1 MIQLKTPYTHIE
13 RAIPI
18 TGTLQIEIASQQTYK
33 DAIVYQIEDFIVDE
47 NGAKRLINS
56 RQKRVENAE
65 VNQLEQAVELYGNF
79 DGLSKVDAEWAKAK
93 IGLLLF
99 VQNDLVDGVHTIY
112 GQLPNDWVSLSENNF
127 NLQSNDRVYFI
138 HHRFNT
144 YFLFDNSQL
153 LVR

>member
-18 TGTLQIEIASQQTYK
+18 TGTLQIEIASWQTYK

-99 VQNDLVDGVHTIY
+99 VQNDLVDSVNTIY
-112 GQLPNDWVSLSENNF
+112 GQLPNDWELCS
-127 NLQSNDRVYFI
+127 D
-138 HHRFNT
+138 
-144 YFLFDNSQL
+144 
-153 LVR
+153 

>member
-18 TGTLQIEIASQQTYK
+18 TGTLQIEIASWQTYK

-65 VNQLEQAVELYGNF
+65 VNQLAQAVELYGDFNE
-79 DGLSKVDAEWAKAK
+79 LSKVEAEWAKAK

-99 VQNDLVDGVHTIY
+99 VQNDLVDSVNTIY
-112 GQLPNDWVSLSENNF
+112 GQLPNDWELCS
-127 NLQSNDRVYFI
+127 D
-138 HHRFNT
+138 
-144 YFLFDNSQL
+144 
-153 LVR
+153 

>member
-18 TGTLQIEIASQQTYK
+18 TGTLLIEIASWQTYK

-56 RQKRVENAE
+56 RQKRVENVE
-65 VNQLEQAVELYGNF
+65 VNQLAQAVELYGNF

-99 VQNDLVDGVHTIY
+99 VQNDLVDSVNTIY
-112 GQLPNDWVSLSENNF
+112 GQLPNDWELCS
-127 NLQSNDRVYFI
+127 D
-138 HHRFNT
+138 
-144 YFLFDNSQL
+144 
-153 LVR
+153 

>member
-18 TGTLQIEIASQQTYK
+18 TGTLQIEIASWQTYK
-33 DAIVYQIEDFIVDE
+33 DAVVYQIEDYIVDE

-65 VNQLEQAVELYGNF
+65 VNQLAQAVELYGNF

-99 VQNDLVDGVHTIY
+99 VQNDLVDSVNTIY
-112 GQLPNDWVSLSENNF
+112 GQLPNDWELC
-127 NLQSNDRVYFI
+127 LD
-138 HHRFNT
+138 
-144 YFLFDNSQL
+144 
-153 LVR
+153 

>member
-1 MIQLKTPYTHIE
+1 MKLPLGAKLGNMIQLKTPYTHIE

-18 TGTLQIEIASQQTYK
+18 TGTLLIEIASWQTYK
-33 DAIVYQIEDFIVDE
+33 DAIVYQIEDFLVDE

-65 VNQLEQAVELYGNF
+65 VNQLAQAVELYGNF

-99 VQNDLVDGVHTIY
+99 VQNDLVDTEHTIY
-112 GQLPNDWVSLSENNF
+112 GALPNDWELC
-127 NLQSNDRVYFI
+127 
-138 HHRFNT
+138 
-144 YFLFDNSQL
+144 
-153 LVR
+153 

>member
-1 MIQLKTPYTHIE
+1 MMVVMIQLFKETKFMIQLKTPYTHIE

-18 TGTLQIEIASQQTYK
+18 TGTLQIEIASWQTYK
-33 DAIVYQIEDFIVDE
+33 DAIIYKIEDFIVDE

-99 VQNDLVDGVHTIY
+99 VQNDLVDSVNTIY
-112 GQLPNDWVSLSENNF
+112 GQLPNDWELCS
-127 NLQSNDRVYFI
+127 D
-138 HHRFNT
+138 
-144 YFLFDNSQL
+144 
-153 LVR
+153 

>member
-18 TGTLQIEIASQQTYK
+18 TGTLQIEIASWQTYK

-47 NGAKRLINS
+47 NGAKRLINT

-65 VNQLEQAVELYGNF
+65 VNQLAQAVELYGNF

-99 VQNDLVDGVHTIY
+99 VQNDLVDSVNTIY
-112 GQLPNDWVSLSENNF
+112 GQLPNDWELCS
-127 NLQSNDRVYFI
+127 D
-138 HHRFNT
+138 
-144 YFLFDNSQL
+144 
-153 LVR
+153 

>member
-1 MIQLKTPYTHIE
+1 MIKLKTPYTHIE

-18 TGTLQIEIASQQTYK
+18 TGTLLIEIASWQTYK

-56 RQKRVENAE
+56 REKRVENAE
-65 VNQLEQAVELYGNF
+65 VNQLAQAVELYGNF

-112 GQLPNDWVSLSENNF
+112 GQLPNNWELCSD
-127 NLQSNDRVYFI
+127 
-138 HHRFNT
+138 
-144 YFLFDNSQL
+144 
-153 LVR
+153 

>member
-18 TGTLQIEIASQQTYK
+18 TGMLLIEIASWQTYK

-93 IGLLLF
+93 VGLLLF
-99 VQNDLVDGVHTIY
+99 VQNDLVDSVNTIY
-112 GQLPNDWVSLSENNF
+112 GQLPNDWELCS
-127 NLQSNDRVYFI
+127 D
-138 HHRFNT
+138 
-144 YFLFDNSQL
+144 
-153 LVR
+153 

>member
-1 MIQLKTPYTHIE
+1 MIQLKTPYTHID

-18 TGTLQIEIASQQTYK
+18 TGTLQIEIASWQTYK
-33 DAIVYQIEDFIVDE
+33 DAIVYQIEDFIIDE

-99 VQNDLVDGVHTIY
+99 VQNDLVDSVNTIY
-112 GQLPNDWVSLSENNF
+112 GQLPNNWELCSD
-127 NLQSNDRVYFI
+127 
-138 HHRFNT
+138 
-144 YFLFDNSQL
+144 
-153 LVR
+153 

>member
-1 MIQLKTPYTHIE
+1 MIKLKTPYTHIE

-18 TGTLQIEIASQQTYK
+18 TGTLQIEIASWQTYK

-99 VQNDLVDGVHTIY
+99 VQNDLVDSVNTIY
-112 GQLPNDWVSLSENNF
+112 GQLPNDWELC
-127 NLQSNDRVYFI
+127 LD
-138 HHRFNT
+138 
-144 YFLFDNSQL
+144 
-153 LVR
+153 

>member
-18 TGTLQIEIASQQTYK
+18 TGTLLIEIASWQTYK

-56 RQKRVENAE
+56 REKRVENAE
-65 VNQLEQAVELYGNF
+65 VNQLAQAVELYGDF

-99 VQNDLVDGVHTIY
+99 VQNDLVDSVNTIY
-112 GQLPNDWVSLSENNF
+112 GQLPNDWELCS
-127 NLQSNDRVYFI
+127 D
-138 HHRFNT
+138 
-144 YFLFDNSQL
+144 
-153 LVR
+153 

>member
-18 TGTLQIEIASQQTYK
+18 TGTLLIEIASWQTYK

-47 NGAKRLINS
+47 NGAKCLINS

-65 VNQLEQAVELYGNF
+65 VNQLAQAVELYGNF

-99 VQNDLVDGVHTIY
+99 VQNDLVDTEHTIY
-112 GQLPNDWVSLSENNF
+112 GQLPNDWELCS
-127 NLQSNDRVYFI
+127 D
-138 HHRFNT
+138 
-144 YFLFDNSQL
+144 
-153 LVR
+153 

>member
-1 MIQLKTPYTHIE
+1 MIQLKNPYTHIE
-13 RAIPI
+13 RAISI
-18 TGTLQIEIASQQTYK
+18 TGTLLIEIASWQTYK

-65 VNQLEQAVELYGNF
+65 VNQLAQAVELYGNF

-99 VQNDLVDGVHTIY
+99 VQNDLVDTEHTIY
-112 GQLPNDWVSLSENNF
+112 GKLPNDWELCS
-127 NLQSNDRVYFI
+127 D
-138 HHRFNT
+138 
-144 YFLFDNSQL
+144 
-153 LVR
+153 

>member
-1 MIQLKTPYTHIE
+1 MKLPSGEKLGNMIQLKTPYTHIE

-18 TGTLQIEIASQQTYK
+18 TGTLQIEIASWQTYK

-65 VNQLEQAVELYGNF
+65 VNQLAQAVELYGNF

-99 VQNDLVDGVHTIY
+99 VQNDLADSVNTIY
-112 GQLPNDWVSLSENNF
+112 GQLPNDWELCS
-127 NLQSNDRVYFI
+127 D
-138 HHRFNT
+138 
-144 YFLFDNSQL
+144 
-153 LVR
+153 

>member
-13 RAIPI
+13 RAIQI
-18 TGTLQIEIASQQTYK
+18 TGTLLIEIASWQTYK
-33 DAIVYQIEDFIVDE
+33 DAVVYQIEDYIVDE

-65 VNQLEQAVELYGNF
+65 VNQLAQAVELYGNF

-99 VQNDLVDGVHTIY
+99 VQNDLVDTEHTIY
-112 GQLPNDWVSLSENNF
+112 GQLPNDWEL
-127 NLQSNDRVYFI
+127 
-138 HHRFNT
+138 
-144 YFLFDNSQL
+144 
-153 LVR
+153 

>member
-1 MIQLKTPYTHIE
+1 MKPPLGEKLGNMIQLKTPYTHIE

-18 TGTLQIEIASQQTYK
+18 TGTLLIEIASWQTYK

-65 VNQLEQAVELYGNF
+65 VNQLAQAVELYGNF
-79 DGLSKVDAEWAKAK
+79 DELSKVNAEWAKAK

-99 VQNDLVDGVHTIY
+99 VQNDLVDSVNTIY
-112 GQLPNDWVSLSENNF
+112 GQLPNDWELCS
-127 NLQSNDRVYFI
+127 D
-138 HHRFNT
+138 
-144 YFLFDNSQL
+144 
-153 LVR
+153 

>member
-1 MIQLKTPYTHIE
+1 MIKLKTPYTHIE

-18 TGTLQIEIASQQTYK
+18 TGTLLIEIASWQTYK
-33 DAIVYQIEDFIVDE
+33 DAIVYQIEDFIIDE

-99 VQNDLVDGVHTIY
+99 IQNDLVDTEHTIY
-112 GQLPNDWVSLSENNF
+112 GQLPNDWELCS
-127 NLQSNDRVYFI
+127 D
-138 HHRFNT
+138 
-144 YFLFDNSQL
+144 
-153 LVR
+153 

>member
-13 RAIPI
+13 RAIQI
-18 TGTLQIEIASQQTYK
+18 TGTLRIEIASWKTYK
-33 DAIVYQIEDFIVDE
+33 DAVVYKIEDFIVDE

-65 VNQLEQAVELYGNF
+65 VNQLAQAVELYGNF

-99 VQNDLVDGVHTIY
+99 VQNDLVDSVNTIY
-112 GQLPNDWVSLSENNF
+112 GQLPNDWELCS
-127 NLQSNDRVYFI
+127 D
-138 HHRFNT
+138 
-144 YFLFDNSQL
+144 
-153 LVR
+153 

>member
-1 MIQLKTPYTHIE
+1 MKLPLGEKLGNMIQLKTPYTHIE
-13 RAIPI
+13 RAISI
-18 TGTLQIEIASQQTYK
+18 TGTLLIEIASWQTYK

-65 VNQLEQAVELYGNF
+65 VNQLAQAVELYGNF

-99 VQNDLVDGVHTIY
+99 VQNDLVDSVNTIY
-112 GQLPNDWVSLSENNF
+112 GQLPNDWELCS
-127 NLQSNDRVYFI
+127 D
-138 HHRFNT
+138 
-144 YFLFDNSQL
+144 
-153 LVR
+153 

>member
-18 TGTLQIEIASQQTYK
+18 TGTLLIEIASWQTYK

-65 VNQLEQAVELYGNF
+65 VNQLAQAVELHGNF

-99 VQNDLVDGVHTIY
+99 VQNDLVDSVNTIY
-112 GQLPNDWVSLSENNF
+112 GQLPNNWELCSD
-127 NLQSNDRVYFI
+127 
-138 HHRFNT
+138 
-144 YFLFDNSQL
+144 
-153 LVR
+153 

>member
-18 TGTLQIEIASQQTYK
+18 TGTLLIEIASWQTYK

-99 VQNDLVDGVHTIY
+99 VQNDLVDSLNTIY
-112 GQLPNDWVSLSENNF
+112 GQLPNDWELC
-127 NLQSNDRVYFI
+127 LD
-138 HHRFNT
+138 
-144 YFLFDNSQL
+144 
-153 LVR
+153 

>member
-18 TGTLQIEIASQQTYK
+18 TGTLQIEIASWQTYK
-33 DAIVYQIEDFIVDE
+33 DTIVYQIEDFIIDE

-56 RQKRVENAE
+56 GQKRVENAE
-65 VNQLEQAVELYGNF
+65 VNQLAQAVELYGNF

-99 VQNDLVDGVHTIY
+99 VQNDLVDSVNTIY
-112 GQLPNDWVSLSENNF
+112 GQLPNDWELCS
-127 NLQSNDRVYFI
+127 D
-138 HHRFNT
+138 
-144 YFLFDNSQL
+144 
-153 LVR
+153 

>member
-18 TGTLQIEIASQQTYK
+18 TGTLLIEIASWQTYK

-99 VQNDLVDGVHTIY
+99 VQNDLVDSVNMVNYLMIGNYART
-112 GQLPNDWVSLSENNF
+112 NS
-127 NLQSNDRVYFI
+127 I
-138 HHRFNT
+138 HHRLRSLFPITATQFNV
-144 YFLFDNSQL
+144 SSL
-153 LVR
+153 LICNL

>member
-18 TGTLQIEIASQQTYK
+18 TGTLQIEIASWQTYK

-79 DGLSKVDAEWAKAK
+79 DGLSKVDAEWTKAK

-99 VQNDLVDGVHTIY
+99 VKNDLVDTEHTIY
-112 GQLPNDWVSLSENNF
+112 GQLPNDWELCS
-127 NLQSNDRVYFI
+127 D
-138 HHRFNT
+138 
-144 YFLFDNSQL
+144 
-153 LVR
+153 

>member
-13 RAIPI
+13 RAISI
-18 TGTLQIEIASQQTYK
+18 TGTLLIEIASWQTYK

-99 VQNDLVDGVHTIY
+99 VQNDLVDSVNTIY
-112 GQLPNDWVSLSENNF
+112 GQLPNDWELCS
-127 NLQSNDRVYFI
+127 D
-138 HHRFNT
+138 
-144 YFLFDNSQL
+144 
-153 LVR
+153 

>member
-18 TGTLQIEIASQQTYK
+18 TGTLQIEIASWQTYK

-56 RQKRVENAE
+56 SQKRVENAE

-79 DGLSKVDAEWAKAK
+79 NELSKVDAEWAKAK

-99 VQNDLVDGVHTIY
+99 VQNDLVNSVNTIY
-112 GQLPNDWVSLSENNF
+112 GQLPNDWELCSDSL
-127 NLQSNDRVYFI
+127 
-138 HHRFNT
+138 NT
-144 YFLFDNSQL
+144 
-153 LVR
+153 

>member
-18 TGTLQIEIASQQTYK
+18 TGTLLIEIASWQTYK

-65 VNQLEQAVELYGNF
+65 VNQLAQAVELYGNF

-93 IGLLLF
+93 IGLFLF
-99 VQNDLVDGVHTIY
+99 VQNDLVDSVNTIY
-112 GQLPNDWVSLSENNF
+112 GQLPNDWELC
-127 NLQSNDRVYFI
+127 LD
-138 HHRFNT
+138 
-144 YFLFDNSQL
+144 
-153 LVR
+153 

>member
-18 TGTLQIEIASQQTYK
+18 TGTLLIEIASWQTYK
-33 DAIVYQIEDFIVDE
+33 DAIVYQIEDFIIDE
-47 NGAKRLINS
+47 NGAKRLINL

-93 IGLLLF
+93 IGLFLF
-99 VQNDLVDGVHTIY
+99 VQNDLVDSVNTIY
-112 GQLPNDWVSLSENNF
+112 GQLPNDWELCS
-127 NLQSNDRVYFI
+127 D
-138 HHRFNT
+138 
-144 YFLFDNSQL
+144 
-153 LVR
+153 

>member
-18 TGTLQIEIASQQTYK
+18 TGTLLIEIASWKTYK

-99 VQNDLVDGVHTIY
+99 VQNDLVDTEHTIY
-112 GQLPNDWVSLSENNF
+112 GQLPNDWELCS
-127 NLQSNDRVYFI
+127 D
-138 HHRFNT
+138 
-144 YFLFDNSQL
+144 
-153 LVR
+153 

>member
-18 TGTLQIEIASQQTYK
+18 TGTLLIEIASWQTYK
-33 DAIVYQIEDFIVDE
+33 DAVVYQIEDFIVDE

-56 RQKRVENAE
+56 REKRVENAE
-65 VNQLEQAVELYGNF
+65 VNQLAQAVELYGNF

-112 GQLPNDWVSLSENNF
+112 GQLPNNWELCSD
-127 NLQSNDRVYFI
+127 
-138 HHRFNT
+138 
-144 YFLFDNSQL
+144 
-153 LVR
+153 